1 MYGCLFRLIT
11 SRNFIR
17 SFQFGTTSNFRMEE
31 KNLTKVKRVTRSG
44 NKRKIESPTNASQSD
59 DSDSSEKICKQIPAK
74 GKAKK
79 AAKIEANLKSPNP
92 ESKEKVPKA
101 KKNENSDVKPAEKIT
116 KSGKKISVKSEAVPK
131 PELVI
136 PQINIPLKGEI
147 IPRIDGPSPHN
158 GTVQFNNKV
167 YLGAHISAAGI
178 SSIQHI

>member
-11 SRNFIR
+11 FRNLIR
-17 SFQFGTTSNFRMEE
+17 PFQSEVILNLRMEGG
-31 KNLTKVKRVTRSG
+31 KKRVTRSG
-44 NKRKIESPTNASQSD
+44 NKRKIESPTITPQTD
-59 DSDSSEKICKQIPAK
+59 DSDARSDVEGSPVK

-79 AAKIEANLKSPNP
+79 TAKIESKSPKAVAIP
-92 ESKEKVPKA
+92 QTKSKGKGPNKA
-101 KKNENSDVKPAEKIT
+101 KKNENADVKPEKVP
-116 KSGKKISVKSEAVPK
+116 KSEKKTSVKSEAVPK

-167 YLGAHISAAGI
+167 YLGAHISAAGDR
-178 SSIQHI
+178 